1 MLGRRWRHLELP
13 RQALHTFMQA
23 TVRDVRKET
32 PDTFTLLLDVGGGR
46 TPADFM
52 PGQFNMLYVFGVG
65 EVPISVASSEG
76 ETLLMHTVRSVGA
89 VTNLLARLSVGENIG
104 LRGPFGRGWPV
115 AEAEGKQLLV
125 IAGGLGLPPLR
136 PVIEGAIA
144 KPGRFAGVKV
154 LYGARTP
161 ADLIY
166 THEHS
171 RWQAANGCDL
181 LLTVDRGTGD
191 WRGNVGVVTTLFP
204 MAGVDPGRAIAFI
217 CGPELMLKFSIMEL
231 VKIGVPPERIFISL
245 ERNMNCASG
254 ICGHCQLGPFFICR
268 DGPVFSYPKVRDFF
282 PKEGV

>member
-1 MLGRRWRHLELP
+1 LP
-13 RQALHTFMQA
+13 RQALQTFTQG
-23 TVRDVRKET
+23 TVRGIRKET
-32 PDTFTLLLDVGGGR
+32 PDTFTLLLDLGDGR
-46 TPADFM
+46 TPDDFL

-65 EVPISVASSEG
+65 EVPISVASSRG
-76 ETLLMHTVRSVGA
+76 EKLLMHTVRSVGA
-89 VTNLLARLSVGENIG
+89 VTNLLIRLSVGGKVG

-136 PVIEGAIA
+136 PVIEEAVA
-144 KPGRFAGVKV
+144 KPGRFAEVKV
-154 LYGARTP
+154 LYGARTQT
-161 ADLIY
+161 DLIY
-166 THEHS
+166 THEYS
-171 RWQAANGCDL
+171 RWQAANGCNL

-217 CGPELMLKFSIMEL
+217 CGPELMLKFSILGL

-268 DGPVFSYPKVRDFF
+268 DGPVFSYSKVRDFF

>member
-1 MLGRRWRHLELP
+1 MP

-32 PDTFTLLLDVGGGR
+32 PDTFTLLLDVGDGR

-166 THEHS
+166 THEYS
-171 RWQAANGCDL
+171 SWQAANGCDL